1 MQLWEDT
8 FILIYVV
15 LDSSKNFA
23 MLVQGSGCIEKDFI
37 SILAKFCHFFAHT
50 LVFHFMSWTNIRM
63 TRWKIIQNKQL
74 VLIAE
79 LCQGA

>member
-15 LDSSKNFA
+15 LDSSKI
-23 MLVQGSGCIEKDFI
+23 LGVQGSGCIEKDFI

-50 LVFHFMSWTNIRM
+50 LVFHFMSRTNIRM
-63 TRWKIIQNKQL
+63 TRCKIIQNKQL